1 MSSRIPKNVK
11 NHKLYKK
18 IKSKIRKDVDKNNR
32 QWGAY
37 DSGRLVKE
45 YKKAGGTYTGKKS
58 KNSPLNR
65 WYKEKWINVCQLP
78 KKVPCGRPKIVLKSW
93 KKKFPYC
100 RPSIRVTKSTPKTS
114 KELTTGQIKSRC
126 KKKKLNP
133 TKRIT
138 SRRRKSPKRKSPKRK
153 SKSRRKSPKRKSKS
167 RRRKS
172 PKRKSKS
179 RRRKSPKRKS
189 KSRRKSR
196 RH

>member
-11 NHKLYKK
+11 NPKLYKK
-18 IKSKIRKDVDKNNR
+18 IKSKIRKDVDKKNR

-45 YKKAGGTYTGKKS
+45 YKKAGGTLTSEKNQ

-78 KKVPCGRPKIVLKSW
+78 KKIPCGRPKIELKSW

-100 RPSIRVTKSTPKTS
+100 RPSIRVTKSTPKIF

-126 KKKKLNP
+126 KKKKIKSQRKELP
-133 TKRIT
+133 LDRRVT
-138 SRRRKSPKRKSPKRK
+138 RRRVSLGGRVPRGRVPIRNPDVI
-153 SKSRRKSPKRKSKS
+153 R
-167 RRRKS
+167 
-172 PKRKSKS
+172 
-179 RRRKSPKRKS
+179 
-189 KSRRKSR
+189 
-196 RH
+196 

>member
-11 NHKLYKK
+11 NPKLYKK

-138 SRRRKSPKRKSPKRK
+138 SRRRKSPKRKS
-153 SKSRRKSPKRKSKS
+153 KS